1 MADTNKQ
8 DLDYNNFKSNFK
20 FDDIEEFGVRP
31 SSSESRFKEFG
42 IGSSFND
49 SALDIEEDDIFDS
62 SKDDGFIYNERFEG
76 NSNLDIGSSDDSI
89 LESGLFGDDSIEKPE
104 RENINVFNLKSL
116 KSIEDDEDSVES
128 ISYEDIEEDYG
139 YDDEEEENNQE
150 ESYSPFSDFWG

>member
-1 MADTNKQ
+1 MKKKTIICMLVLCCDTNKQ

-76 NSNLDIGSSDDSI
+76 NSNLDSDSDDSI
-89 LESGLFGDDSIEKPE
+89 LESELFAEDSVERSQD
-104 RENINVFNLKSL
+104 RENINVFNLRSL
-116 KSIEDDEDSVES
+116 KSIEDDIYRSA
-128 ISYEDIEEDYG
+128 I
-139 YDDEEEENNQE
+139 
-150 ESYSPFSDFWG
+150 